1 MEGNEF
7 QLGNRALY
15 VMGAYLAVMLMIGWI
30 GRRSRKE
37 ESLRDFYLAGSTFG
51 FVVLFLTLFATQ
63 YSGNTLL
70 GFAGRAYRQGATYI
84 VSVMFMTMVIT
95 VFTIYAPRLV
105 RLARTF
111 GYITPPDYVY
121 HRFGS
126 PALHIGAVILLVWGL
141 ANYVLENLVAM
152 GHAMVTISDGN
163 ISFMWG
169 VIILVVVMLT
179 YETLGGMRS
188 VAWTDVIQG
197 TILLAGLG
205 CILFMLL
212 TIDGGLS
219 TAHEVIASE
228 APEKLAAPDTA
239 GLRTWFSSLILL
251 GFGVSV
257 YPHAMQRLFAAKS
270 LRTLR
275 ISLAGMAFMPLTTT
289 LLAFLMGYLAL
300 SRFPELSTFESDRVT
315 ILVLIDMTKDSPITY
330 WLVVLIFA
338 AIVAAIMSTADSALL
353 SISSMFTKDIY
364 KVYINKEATPHHLL
378 MVGKIFGWGLIA
390 VLVAMAWISEKT
402 ESSIWMLIRLKLEF
416 LVQIS
421 PMFVLGIH
429 WRKLPASAVLSG
441 LIVGTGITLII
452 WSGVMIGL
460 WDNRSPWNVSA
471 GVWGLAANYA
481 ICIAGGLFLPATS
494 AKSQGLRT

>member
-1 MEGNEF
+1 METGEIH
-7 QLGNRALY
+7 LGNRALV
-15 VMGAYLAVMLMIGWI
+15 VMGVYLVVMLGLGWI
-30 GRRSRKE
+30 GRRSRKD

-84 VSVMFMTMVIT
+84 VSVMFMTTVIT

-105 RLARTF
+105 RLAKTF
-111 GYITPPDYVY
+111 GYITPADYVY

-126 PALHIGAVILLVWGL
+126 PALHVAAVLLLAWGL

-152 GHAMVTISDGN
+152 GHAMVTISDGQ

-188 VAWTDVIQG
+188 VAWTDVVQG

-205 CILFMLL
+205 CILYMLL
-212 TIDGGLS
+212 TLDGGLAA
-219 TAHEVIASE
+219 AHDVIAQDS
-228 APEKLAAPDTA
+228 PEKLAAPDA
-239 GLRTWFSSLILL
+239 GGMRTWYSNMILL
-251 GFGVSV
+251 GFGVAM
-257 YPHAMQRLFAAKS
+257 YPHAVQRLFAAKS

-300 SRFPELSTFESDRVT
+300 SRFPNLDQFESDRVT
-315 ILVLIDMTKDSPITY
+315 ILVLIDMTQDSPLTY
-330 WLVVLIFA
+330 WLVVLIFS

-364 KVYINKEATPHHLL
+364 KVYINKDAGPHHTLI
-378 MVGKIFGWGLIA
+378 VGKIFGWCLIA
-390 VLVAMAWISEKT
+390 VLVGMAWVSEQT
-402 ESSIWMLIRLKLEF
+402 QSSIWLLIRLKLEF
-416 LVQIS
+416 MVQIA

-429 WRKLPASAVLSG
+429 WRRLPARAVLAG
-441 LIVGTGITLII
+441 VLVGTAITLTI
-452 WSGVMIGL
+452 WGGVMFGV
-460 WDNRSPWNVSA
+460 WENRSPWNISA
-471 GVWGLAANYA
+471 GVWGLTANFA
-481 ICIAGGLFLPATS
+481 ICIAGGLLFPSRDT
-494 AKSQGLRT
+494 QGLRT

>member
-1 MEGNEF
+1 MESGEF

-15 VMGAYLAVMLMIGWI
+15 VMGAYLVVMLMLGAL

-51 FVVLFLTLFATQ
+51 FIVLFLTLFATQ

-70 GFAGRAYRQGATYI
+70 GFAGRAYRQGTTYI
-84 VSVMFMTMVIT
+84 VSVMFMTVVIT

-111 GYITPPDYVY
+111 GYITPADYVY

-126 PALHIGAVILLVWGL
+126 PALHIAAVLLLVWGL

-188 VAWTDVIQG
+188 VAWTDVVQG

-205 CILFMLL
+205 CILFMLV
-212 TIDGGLS
+212 TMDGGLPA
-219 TAHEVIASE
+219 AHDVIARD
-228 APEKLAAPDTA
+228 APEKLAAPEAD
-239 GLRTWFSSLILL
+239 GLRAWFSNLILL
-251 GFGVSV
+251 GFGVAV
-257 YPHAMQRLFAAKS
+257 YPHAVQRLFAAKS

-275 ISLAGMAFMPLTTT
+275 VSLAGMAFMPLTTT
-289 LLAFLMGYLAL
+289 LLAFLMGYLAI
-300 SRFPELSTFESDRVT
+300 SRFPELNQFESDRVT
-315 ILVLIDMTKDSPITY
+315 ILVLIDMAEGSPITY
-330 WLVVLIFA
+330 WLVVLIFS

-364 KVYINKEATPHHLL
+364 KAYIKKDAEPHHLL
-378 MVGKIFGWGLIA
+378 IVGKIFGWGLIA
-390 VLVAMAWISEKT
+390 VLVGMAWVSQKT
-402 ESSIWMLIRLKLEF
+402 EWSIWMLIRLKLEF

-429 WRKLPASAVLSG
+429 WRKLPAWAVLAG
-441 LIVGTGITLII
+441 VIVGTGITLTI
-452 WSGVMIGL
+452 WGGVMVGV
-460 WDNRSPWNVSA
+460 WENRSPWSISA
-471 GVWGLAANYA
+471 GVWGLCANYA
-481 ICIAGGLFLPATS
+481 ICVAGGLLRPANLN
-494 AKSQGLRT
+494 ASQRGV

>member
-1 MEGNEF
+1 METSEF
-7 QLGNRALY
+7 HLGNRALV
-15 VMGAYLAVMLMIGWI
+15 VMGIYLVVMLAIGWI

-37 ESLRDFYLAGSTFG
+37 ESLKDFYLAGSTFG

-84 VSVMFMTMVIT
+84 ISVMFMTAVIT

-111 GYITPPDYVY
+111 GYITPADYVF

-126 PALHIGAVILLVWGL
+126 PALHIAAVLLLVWGL

-188 VAWTDVIQG
+188 VAWTDVVQG

-205 CILFMLL
+205 CMLFILL
-212 TIDGGLS
+212 TTDGGLVA
-219 TAHEVIASE
+219 AHEVIARD
-228 APEKLAAPDTA
+228 APEKLAAPNADGMRA
-239 GLRTWFSSLILL
+239 WYSNLILL
-251 GFGVSV
+251 GFGVAA
-257 YPHAMQRLFAAKS
+257 YPHAIQRLFAAKS
-270 LRTLR
+270 LHTLR
-275 ISLAGMAFMPLTTT
+275 VSLAGMAFMPLTTT

-300 SRFPELSTFESDRVT
+300 SRFPELTQFESDRVT
-315 ILVLIDMTKDSPITY
+315 VLVLIDMTQGSPLTY
-330 WLVVLIFA
+330 WLVVLIFS

-353 SISSMFTKDIY
+353 SISSMVTKDLY
-364 KVYINKEATPHHLL
+364 KAYIKKDASPHHLL
-378 MVGKIFGWGLIA
+378 IVGKVFGWCLIA
-390 VLVAMAWISEKT
+390 VLVGMAYVSQQT
-402 ESSIWMLIRLKLEF
+402 ESSIWLLILLKLEF
-416 LVQIS
+416 MVQIS

-429 WRKLPASAVLSG
+429 WRKLPSWAVLAG
-441 LIVGTGITLII
+441 VIAGTGITLTI
-452 WSGVMIGL
+452 WGGVMFEY
-460 WDNRSPWNVSA
+460 WDNRSPWNISA
-471 GVWGLAANYA
+471 GVWGLFANYA
-481 ICIAGGLFLPATS
+481 ICIAGGLLFPAR
-494 AKSQGLRT
+494 APQGLRT

>member
-1 MEGNEF
+1 METSEF
-7 QLGNRALY
+7 HLGNRALI
-15 VMGAYLAVMLMIGWI
+15 VMGVYLVVMLALGWA

-70 GFAGRAYRQGATYI
+70 GFAGRSYRQGATYI
-84 VSVMFMTMVIT
+84 VSVMFMTAVIT

-111 GYITPPDYVY
+111 GYITPADYVY

-126 PALHIGAVILLVWGL
+126 PALHIAAVLLLVWGL

-152 GHAMVTISDGN
+152 GHAMVTISDGS

-188 VAWTDVIQG
+188 VAWTDVVQG

-212 TIDGGLS
+212 TVDGGLVA
-219 TAHEVIASE
+219 AHEVIARDASD
-228 APEKLAAPDTA
+228 KLAAPKADGMRA
-239 GLRTWFSSLILL
+239 WYSNMILL
-251 GFGVSV
+251 GFGVAV

-275 ISLAGMAFMPLTTT
+275 VSLAGMAFMPLTTT

-300 SRFPELSTFESDRVT
+300 SRFPELSSFESDRVT
-315 ILVLIDMTKDSPITY
+315 ILVLIDMTEGSPFTF

-378 MVGKIFGWGLIA
+378 LVGKIFGWCLIA
-390 VLVAMAWISEKT
+390 VLVFMAWISQRT
-402 ESSIWMLIRLKLEF
+402 ESSIWLLILLKLEF
-416 LVQIS
+416 MVQIS

-429 WRKLPASAVLSG
+429 WKRLPAWAVLAG
-441 LIVGTGITLII
+441 VIAGTGITLTI
-452 WSGVMIGL
+452 WGGVMAGL

-471 GVWGLAANYA
+471 GVWGLLVNYA
-481 ICIAGGLFLPATS
+481 ICIGGGLLRPDPID
-494 AKSQGLRT
+494 QGLRRT